1 MDGPKVIIPYHMNL
15 SDLDL
20 PMEIMKLLEDDTVG
34 TLHVKKIWFDPQ
46 AKLYIPS
53 TYYENSNESLVPFSA
68 DWFVRAVLKISAI
81 FAKVAN
87 CFIYIFDIFM
97 VKGTQNDRFC
107 TF

>member
-53 TYYENSNESLVPFSA
+53 TMKTQMNLVPFSA

-87 CFIYIFDIFM
+87 CFIYIF
-97 VKGTQNDRFC
+97 
-107 TF
+107 